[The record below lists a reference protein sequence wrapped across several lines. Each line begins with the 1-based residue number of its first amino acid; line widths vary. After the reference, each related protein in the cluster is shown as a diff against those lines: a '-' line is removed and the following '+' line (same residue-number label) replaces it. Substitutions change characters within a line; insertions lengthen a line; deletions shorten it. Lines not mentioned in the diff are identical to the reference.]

1 MLEHLTGRQDARC
14 QYLWFLHQSDGQNL
28 WMLNL
33 NQTHDHN
40 WTCRARGSNAGGNI
54 IHHVVLT
61 NNGFSNAEIQ
71 VANQPS
77 DYVPMMDHHTVVG
90 FMNIHPPDL
99 AVSQIKSSNDIAM
112 GHNRPQL
119 WYPQRSEKHKFE
131 NFHTMVN
138 KEIRAKS
145 IHDPPAICDESF
157 ILQYNTLTKIFKE
170 CSDTMFCRIR
180 RDKKAINQFVMSPRI
195 QKIQSDIR
203 HINGAVQMTQE
214 HFSVEVSQIS
224 IMVYHRI
231 SSSSRPNLIILLI
244 STHFWSLRDVH
255 STRPCIMK
263 GCHSYMHV
271 PTLQTRNESLVS
283 FLVDLQRNW
292 CQLATI
298 LVCPLLLFCMMV
310 TLLLQTRKWSNL
322 RPNIIGLSCT
332 HSKTCWMYLWLP
344 RYHLWYWQ
352 GHSETNKSLYL
363 HCLWSYWPNHDW
375 WPNETGRST
384 LTHQINPHY
393 RSWKL
398 ISRWSG
404 YHWPRSFGN
413 DDEGTQGQHESL
425 WLKPWMTHTCLRLC
439 WPLYRDYA

>member
-1 MLEHLTGRQDARC
+1 MFHLIDGSNGYPKVETMTNSKMGNKLLKDDSNIFEETGVKIKNHHLYKWGIIVGICKDLQISQQIALNHSACKDKWLQLTSSEAPHSVKDLCIHCFIGTYAPWNPGITDNDFWAQVTFICQQSPYSWTLAGNVNAMVLMLEHLTGGQDARC

-33 NQTHDHN
+33 NRTHDHN

-131 NFHTMVN
+131 NFHTIVN

-145 IHDPPAICDESF
+145 THDPPAICDESF

-224 IMVYHRI
+224 IMVYHRY
-231 SSSSRPNLIILLI
+231 LIKFQTEPDNSANFHSFLI
-244 STHFWSLRDVH
+244 SQR
-255 STRPCIMK
+255 R
-263 GCHSYMHV
+263 
-271 PTLQTRNESLVS
+271 TLYKTLYNERMS
-283 FLVDLQRNW
+283 
-292 CQLATI
+292 
-298 LVCPLLLFCMMV
+298 
-310 TLLLQTRKWSNL
+310 
-322 RPNIIGLSCT
+322 
-332 HSKTCWMYLWLP
+332 
-344 RYHLWYWQ
+344 
-352 GHSETNKSLYL
+352 
-363 HCLWSYWPNHDW
+363 
-375 WPNETGRST
+375 
-384 LTHQINPHY
+384 
-393 RSWKL
+393 
-398 ISRWSG
+398 
-404 YHWPRSFGN
+404 
-413 DDEGTQGQHESL
+413 
-425 WLKPWMTHTCLRLC
+425 
-439 WPLYRDYA
+439 